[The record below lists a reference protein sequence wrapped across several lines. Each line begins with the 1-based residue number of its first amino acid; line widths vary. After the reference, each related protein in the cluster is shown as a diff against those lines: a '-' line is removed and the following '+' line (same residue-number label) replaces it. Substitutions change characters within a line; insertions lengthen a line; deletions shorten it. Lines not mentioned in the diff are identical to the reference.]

1 MKGGKNL
8 KQSTGNRIITT
19 VLILIILVTG
29 ILYSIKY
36 YNDYITSQQEYT
48 DSLISD
54 NTHLSNNATL
64 LLSEIMLPEK
74 ELVNIA
80 VQKLQ
85 SMDLFDDKSIKEFI
99 WDRSA
104 GFTTVG
110 GFYFGRYDGTQF
122 INTDGQLS
130 PDYNPTERPWYIEA
144 ANEKGLIITSS
155 YTDSLTGKTCITI
168 AAPVYQNTQLMGV
181 VGLDIFIDKFH
192 RLFENLSP
200 EHKTH
205 YYVTDQFG
213 NIIINDEFKLGN
225 LDLTRELKNLSKG
238 MKITSLIEKQDWFSI
253 LSNFNGN
260 ISIKH
265 SNSEKILGYYWT
277 LPQEKWKVIAITN
290 PIIYSMEI
298 AKMRTLFYT
307 YGSIGIF
314 LFLFIVLIIVS
325 INMNIEKKRIK
336 YILTHDTLTGL
347 PNRQYLE
354 IFFKSEMGKKIE
366 AFDYS
371 LLLIDIDNFKYINDT
386 CGHAIGDEILKVIA
400 GIFKSIV
407 PSDGLLIRSGGDEFA
422 ILLTNIT
429 IDSAKYFTERLQNS
443 ICNNPIQIGRNKYD
457 ISVSTGYSVITN
469 RENITKFFS
478 LANAALKTA
487 KEEGKNKAI
496 CILPEDITAGVD
508 DPGKV
513 NELISLIKAAIRED
527 SFVLYLQPI
536 MQIDS
541 KKIKHYEAL
550 IRLRDKEDNLI
561 SPSIFIPI
569 AERFGLV
576 SDIDRWVFKEVLKII
591 SKHQETT
598 IFMNLSGLSI
608 TNTTLLESFE
618 KSILESGIDSSHLN
632 LGFEITETAS
642 TKNFIQAQSWMEK
655 FKKLGCQIALDDF
668 GVGYTSFTYLRTLPV
683 DYIKIDGSFVH
694 NIDKDSSHRAI
705 VQTINT
711 LAISLGKNTIAEFV
725 ENEAVLKLLKEMGVK
740 YGQGYHLGRPGPISE
755 KLK

>member
-1 MKGGKNL
+1 M
-8 KQSTGNRIITT
+8 KQSTGNRIITI
-19 VLILIILVTG
+19 VLILIILTTG
-29 ILYSIKY
+29 IIYSVKY

-48 DSLISD
+48 DSLASD
-54 NTHLSNNATL
+54 NMHLSNNAAL

-74 ELVNIA
+74 ELVSIA
-80 VQKLQ
+80 AQKLQ
-85 SMDLFDDKSIKEFI
+85 GMDLFDDKSIKEFI

-110 GFYFGRYDGTQF
+110 GFYFGRRDGTHF

-130 PDYNPTERPWYIEA
+130 PNYNPTERPWYIQA
-144 ANEKGLIITSS
+144 ANKKDLIITNS

-181 VGLDIFIDKFH
+181 LGLDIFIDKFH
-192 RLFENLSP
+192 KLFENLSP
-200 EHKTH
+200 GHKTH

-213 NIIINDEFKLGN
+213 NIILNDEIGLGELN
-225 LDLTRELKNLSKG
+225 LTRELEKLSNG
-238 MKITSLIEKQDWFSI
+238 MNINSLIEKQDWFSV
-253 LSNFNGN
+253 LSNLNGS

-265 SNSEKILGYYWT
+265 SNSEEILGYYWT
-277 LPQEKWKVIAITN
+277 MPQEQWKVIAITD
-290 PIIYSMEI
+290 PIMYSGEI
-298 AKMRTLFYT
+298 AKMKTMFYT
-307 YGSIGIF
+307 YGGIGIF
-314 LFLFIVLIIVS
+314 IFLFIVLIIVS

-354 IFFKSEMGKKIE
+354 IFFKSELE
-366 AFDYS
+366 RTVETFDYS
-371 LLLIDIDNFKYINDT
+371 LLLIDIDNFKFINDT
-386 CGHAIGDEILKVIA
+386 HGHAIGDEILKAIA
-400 GIFKSIV
+400 GIFKCII

-443 ICNNPIQIGRNKYD
+443 ICNNPIQIGNKKFD
-457 ISVSTGYSVITN
+457 ISISTGYSVITN
-469 RENITKFFS
+469 RENIMKFFS

-496 CILPEDITAGVD
+496 CLLPKDITAGVD
-508 DPGKV
+508 DPGKI
-513 NELISLIKAAIRED
+513 NELISLIKDAIRED
-527 SFVLYLQPI
+527 RFVLFLQPI
-536 MQIDS
+536 MEINS

-550 IRLRDKEDNLI
+550 IRLRDKDDDLI
-561 SPSIFIPI
+561 SPSVFIPI
-569 AERFGLV
+569 AERFGLI
-576 SDIDRWVFKEVLKII
+576 SDIDHWVFEEVLKVI

-598 IFMNLSGLSI
+598 IFMNISGLSI
-608 TNTTLLESFE
+608 TNNTLLESFE

-642 TKNFIQAQSWMEK
+642 TKNFVQAQSWMEK

-725 ENEAVLKLLKEMGVK
+725 ENEAVLKILKEMGVK
-740 YGQGYHLGRPGPISE
+740 YGQGYHLGRPGPMNE
-755 KLK
+755 KLNK